1 MYLINP
7 LANGVKE
14 ISAEEF
20 EKYFPNLKDGAT
32 FHIEKRGED
41 YYIET
46 TLDVEDLKKEILA
59 FHEKEKEEKIKLA
72 EKTQKKTIN
81 HFEQLKIPGFD
92 EEKSFQEK
100 TIEEVLKRGS
110 GFENGKFRIVKAY
123 ESGVGNFANFLKDE
137 YGLGGASY
145 DGLYYHS
152 NASGLNIKY
161 DNIENESNNFKT
173 LLKWEQ
179 VAKRISQLIDSQEY
193 FTSKEIGKYEVWLTS
208 QDKSTQNVSEYYKNY
223 LSYQEKYPDKVV
235 VMRLGDF
242 YEVLGENAM
251 KVAEKLDLTLTGR
264 NVGLKE
270 RIPMVGYPYHVAD
283 KYIEKLTNDYS
294 IVVVDG
300 EKVTEH
306 LKIYEPTLL
315 DDVEMEKRT
324 IDQDAEESILQ
335 YEKEQKILRQD
346 FPNDFENDFR
356 EALLDDLEE
365 DLNYDIEKYQVNRV
379 DNSMNEKLIK
389 KIERDKNKEKHFKV
403 IDSVTGGYAE
413 PSYEWFVKVPNMN
426 LYFSEKYNAYYIGES
441 LNSINRNNFIFDKEL
456 ASQEFSIVK
465 SYIYSEEHAKE
476 SDLKNY
482 SIEELKKWQEKNGF
496 NKYVGKSI
504 IYDTSQYLLTELEKK
519 EKSTQVKPSLDLNN
533 KNKKEKQMN
542 NSVKL
547 QGKLVEKPEIK
558 TSEKGT
564 IWTSVVLEVEQQYAD
579 KSRINNFKVTFFG
592 EQAEKLAQMEK
603 GDTLSVKGRL
613 NSTTYNNKTS
623 LQVIGNVAEQ
633 DEKVS
638 KNAVQL
644 SGFIQNKNLDIK
656 TSENGNK
663 YLNLALSVKSDSDK
677 TQEEYQ
683 TLFVNAFGKC
693 AERIAENYT
702 RYDLIK
708 IDGALE
714 LNGERLSVVAH
725 RSELIKSGKEIISAG
740 KTQNENV
747 KEDGQAPKQ
756 STNDKI

>member
-7 LANGVKE
+7 LANEKRE
-14 ISAEEF
+14 ITAKEF
-20 EKYFPNLKDGAT
+20 EKYFPNLKNGAT
-32 FHIEKRGED
+32 FYIEKRGED

-46 TLDVEDLKKEILA
+46 TLEVEQLKKEILA

-72 EKTQKKTIN
+72 EKTQKKMVN
-81 HFEQLKIPGFD
+81 HFQQLKIPGFD
-92 EEKSFQEK
+92 EEKSFKEK
-100 TIEEVLKRGS
+100 TLEQVLKRGS
-110 GFENGKFRIVKAY
+110 GIENGKFRIVKAY
-123 ESGVGNFANFLKDE
+123 ESGTGNFANFLKDE
-137 YGLGGASY
+137 YGLGGAGLEELSY
-145 DGLYYHS
+145 NS
-152 NASGLNIKY
+152 NSSGLNIEY
-161 DNIENESNNFKT
+161 ENREDTSNNFKT

-179 VAKRISQLIDSQEY
+179 VAKQISNLIDNKEY
-193 FTSKEIGKYEVWLTS
+193 FTAQEKENYEIWLKSQATS
-208 QDKSTQNVSEYYKNY
+208 SQLSDYYKNY
-223 LSYQEKYPDKVV
+223 LKYQEKYPDKIVL
-235 VMRLGDF
+235 MRLGDF
-242 YEVLGENAM
+242 YEVLGENAT

-283 KYIEKLTNDYS
+283 KYTEILSKDFS

-300 EKVTEH
+300 TNIKEYARDMYK
-306 LKIYEPTLL
+306 
-315 DDVEMEKRT
+315 
-324 IDQDAEESILQ
+324 
-335 YEKEQKILRQD
+335 EKEEKILRQD
-346 FPNDFENDFR
+346 FPKDFESDFI
-356 EALLDDLEE
+356 ETFLDD
-365 DLNYDIEKYQVNRV
+365 IE
-379 DNSMNEKLIK
+379 MEKRT
-389 KIERDKNKEKHFKV
+389 IEQD
-403 IDSVTGGYAE
+403 
-413 PSYEWFVKVPNMN
+413 
-426 LYFSEKYNAYYIGES
+426 SEK
-441 LNSINRNNFIFDKEL
+441 SILRYEIE
-456 ASQEFSIVK
+456 QEF
-465 SYIYSEEHAKE
+465 
-476 SDLKNY
+476 LK
-482 SIEELKKWQEKNGF
+482 LGG
-496 NKYVGKSI
+496 GKSG
-504 IYDTSQYLLTELEKK
+504 IYDTSDPKVLDFVLKFSEFINEDELYKRDANNSLVRTSFVEIQKK
-519 EKSTQVKPSLDLNN
+519 DKSTQVKPSLDLNN

-547 QGKLVEKPEIK
+547 QGTLVEKPEIK

-564 IWTSVVLEVEQQYAD
+564 VWTSVVLEVEQQYAD

-603 GDTLSVKGRL
+603 GETLSVKGRL

-644 SGFIQNKNLDIK
+644 SGFIQNKSLDIK
-656 TSENGNK
+656 TGENGNK
-663 YLNLALSVKSDSDK
+663 YLTLALSVKSDSDK
-677 TQEEYQ
+677 AQEYQ

-725 RSELIKSGKEIISAG
+725 RSELIKSGKEIITAG

>member
-20 EKYFPNLKDGAT
+20 ETYFPNLKNGAT
-32 FHIEKRGED
+32 FHIEKQGED

-46 TLDVEDLKKEILA
+46 TLGVEELKKEILA
-59 FHEKEKEEKIKLA
+59 FHAKEKEEEKVKVA
-72 EKTQKKTIN
+72 KKTQKKNIN
-81 HFEQLKIPGFD
+81 HFQQLKIPGFD
-92 EEKSFQEK
+92 EEKTFQEK
-100 TIEEVLKRGS
+100 TIEEVLKQGS
-110 GFENGKFRIVKAY
+110 GVENGKFRIVKAY

-137 YGLGGASY
+137 YGLGGAGY

-161 DNIENESNNFKT
+161 DNIENERNNFKT
-173 LLKWEQ
+173 LLKWTD
-179 VAKRISQLIDSQEY
+179 VANRISTLIDSNEY
-193 FTSKEIGKYEVWLTS
+193 FSTEEYTKYELWKKTEE
-208 QDKSTQNVSEYYKNY
+208 KSTPTISNYYNNY
-223 LSYQEKYPDKVV
+223 LKHQEKYPDKIV

-242 YEVLGENAM
+242 YEVLGENAT
-251 KVAEKLDLTLTGR
+251 KVAEKLDLILTGR
-264 NVGLKE
+264 NVGLEE
-270 RIPMVGYPYHVAD
+270 RVPMVGYPYHVAD
-283 KYIEKLTNDYS
+283 KYIEKLTIDYS

-324 IDQDAEESILQ
+324 IDQDAEKSILR
-335 YEKEQKILRQD
+335 YEKEQ
-346 FPNDFENDFR
+346 
-356 EALLDDLEE
+356 EE
-365 DLNYDIEKYQVNRV
+365 
-379 DNSMNEKLIK
+379 
-389 KIERDKNKEKHFKV
+389 KV
-403 IDSVTGGYAE
+403 
-413 PSYEWFVKVPNMN
+413 
-426 LYFSEKYNAYYIGES
+426 
-441 LNSINRNNFIFDKEL
+441 
-456 ASQEFSIVK
+456 SQVK
-465 SYIYSEEHAKE
+465 S
-476 SDLKNY
+476 
-482 SIEELKKWQEKNGF
+482 
-496 NKYVGKSI
+496 
-504 IYDTSQYLLTELEKK
+504 
-519 EKSTQVKPSLDLNN
+519 SLDLEN

-592 EQAEKLAQMEK
+592 DQAEKLAQMEK
-603 GDTLSVKGRL
+603 GETLSVKGRL
-613 NSTTYNNKTS
+613 NSTTYNNKTT
-623 LQVIGNVAEQ
+623 LQVIGNVAES

-638 KNAVQL
+638 KNAVQV
-644 SGFIQNKNLDIK
+644 SGFIQNKNLEIK

-677 TQEEYQ
+677 AQEEYQ

-693 AERIAENYT
+693 AERIAENYK

-714 LNGERLSVVAH
+714 SSGERLSVVAH
-725 RSELIKSGKEIISAG
+725 RSELIKSGNEIISAG
-740 KTQNENV
+740 KTQKENV
-747 KEDGQAPKQ
+747 KEDSQAPKT